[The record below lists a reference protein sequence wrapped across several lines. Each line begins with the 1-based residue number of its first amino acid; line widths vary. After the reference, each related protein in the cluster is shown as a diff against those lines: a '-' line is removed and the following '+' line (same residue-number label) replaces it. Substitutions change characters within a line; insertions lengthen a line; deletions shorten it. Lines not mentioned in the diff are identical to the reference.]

1 MFNLSNLESHPLAS
15 KFYELSLELEKL
27 SASWQQTELMTELQ
41 KLQRKTERLINGS
54 SLAYCPTAYAD
65 TTAELMREY
74 FEKNKKD
81 DYRRNGADNLML
93 GLQQIAENRYK
104 EKPA

>member
-27 SASWQQTELMTELQ
+27 PAHWRQTELMTSLD
-41 KLQRKTERLINGS
+41 KLRRQTERFINGEK
-54 SLAYCPTAYAD
+54 LVYCPTAYAD
-65 TTAELMREY
+65 GTAELMCDY
-74 FEKNKKD
+74 FQNNGD
-81 DYRRNGADNLML
+81 DYNRNGADNLML
-93 GLQQIAENRYK
+93 GLINIVEKRHE